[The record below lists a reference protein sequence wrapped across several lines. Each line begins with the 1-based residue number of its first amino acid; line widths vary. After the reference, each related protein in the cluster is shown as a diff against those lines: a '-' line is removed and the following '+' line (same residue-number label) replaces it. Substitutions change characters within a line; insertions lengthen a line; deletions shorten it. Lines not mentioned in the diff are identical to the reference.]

1 MYPFRLRSKERA
13 SNTEDGN
20 LYCCNKKQCSTKT
33 AKCNTAE
40 NYESKNESQ
49 WNKRIHYTTKFRHEL

>member
-49 WNKRIHYTTKFRHEL
+49 